1 MTNNVMAI
9 NVQPNEICSACL
21 SANLG
26 AVIDLPNFPQIAIF
40 ADTPDD
46 SACPPVDQA
55 MMICED
61 CGHLQLRDNLDPA
74 FLYDER
80 FTHRTSNSASAS
92 KSNLY
97 FADFIKG
104 VAGDRRFERVIE
116 VGCNDTFLLRNLLEI
131 CDTASGI
138 DPVWRGKESEFGSE
152 LEPAVRERVRVVG
165 DFVEGV
171 DYESAIGGKPD
182 LVVSSF
188 VFEHLR
194 EPRRVFEKLL
204 EVCAD
209 DALFV
214 IQVPGTDML
223 LDNCRFDQF
232 SHQHYQQFT
241 LDSFIRMIEGAG
253 GEYVAHDVL
262 YSVWGAIMVAFRKGA
277 GKKRC
282 GLDLRCATRDL
293 VEDRKNRFDQ
303 QIQACQAAV
312 KAAGA
317 RKVYGLGAAQNFPSL
332 AYFMGDVVASLEY
345 IIDDDPGR
353 QNKYYPGFPVQ
364 TAAADTDADYGKAAI
379 LITAPDYGRVLI
391 GRAHQLGAEQ
401 CILPVNII

>member
-1 MTNNVMAI
+1 MTQHGCNIKVE
-9 NVQPNEICSACL
+9 PNEICSACL
-21 SANLG
+21 SANLSE
-26 AVIDLPNFPQIAIF
+26 VIDLPKFPQIAIF
-40 ADTPDD
+40 ADTPDN
-46 SACPPVDQA
+46 ATCPPVDQA

-74 FLYDER
+74 FLYNDS
-80 FTHRTSNSASAS
+80 FTHRTSNSATAS

-97 FADFIKG
+97 FADYIKKI
-104 VAGDRRFERVIE
+104 AGDRHFERVIE
-116 VGCNDTFLLRNLLEI
+116 VGCNDTFLLRNLLDI
-131 CDTASGI
+131 CGTASGI
-138 DPVWRGKESEFGSE
+138 DPVWRGKESEFGDE
-152 LEPAVRERVRVVG
+152 LEPAQRDRVKVVG
-165 DFVEGV
+165 DFVENVGFDSV
-171 DYESAIGGKPD
+171 LGGKPD
-182 LVVSSF
+182 LIVSSF
-188 VFEHLR
+188 VFEHIR
-194 EPRRVFEKLL
+194 EPRSVLESLF

-253 GEYVAHDVL
+253 GEYIGHDVL
-262 YSVWGAIMVAFRKGA
+262 YSVWGAIMVAFRKGP
-277 GKKRC
+277 GKRC
-282 GLDLRCATRDL
+282 ELDLRRATKEL
-293 VEDRKNRFDQ
+293 VSARKARFDQ
-303 QIQACQAAV
+303 QIDACLEAV
-312 KAAGA
+312 RAAGA

-332 AYFMGDVVASLEY
+332 AYYMGDVDFLEY
-345 IIDDDPGR
+345 IIDDDPAR

-364 TAAADTDADYGKAAI
+364 TSAADDNVDYSKAAI

-391 GRAHQLGAEQ
+391 GRANQLGAEQ